1 MVRALRFAL
10 LFAFIAH
17 LAPAAA
23 QPYPS
28 RPVRMVV
35 PYAAG
40 GAADALARP
49 MAKALSAQLGQP
61 VLVDNRPGATGMV
74 AGEIVARAPA
84 DGYTIKL
91 NILALYMARYFA
103 KSVPYDP
110 YTDFTP
116 IGIVAAAPIVLAVHT
131 SIPASTVSE
140 LVDYAKRNPGK
151 LYYGTTGIG
160 STQHLAGVEL
170 ARVTGAS
177 FEHVPY
183 KGGNPAMADVLAGQI
198 PMVILTASTVMPQV
212 RAGRL
217 RALGLIENRRFS
229 GVPGVPTIGES
240 VPGFSMPDTW
250 YGLFGPGNL
259 PPPIVERLNTEMRKA
274 VASPEVRNVIEG
286 IGFEVTPTSPAE
298 HAARVKVEVEQVSR
312 LMQAAG
318 IKPE

>member
-1 MVRALRFAL
+1 MVRALRFVL
-10 LFAFIAH
+10 VFAFFAY
-17 LAPAAA
+17 LVPAAA
-23 QPYPS
+23 QPYPN

-49 MAKALSAQLGQP
+49 MAKALSAQMGQP
-61 VLVDNRPGATGMV
+61 VVVDNRPGATGMV

-91 NILALYMARYFA
+91 NVLAHYMARFFA
-103 KSVPYDP
+103 KTVPYDP
-110 YTDFTP
+110 FADFTP

-131 SIPASTVSE
+131 SVPAHSVAE
-140 LVDYAKRNPGK
+140 LVDYAKKNPGK
-151 LYYGTTGIG
+151 IYYGTTGIG
-160 STQHLAGVEL
+160 STQHLAGVQL
-170 ARVTGAS
+170 AQVTGAT

-212 RAGRL
+212 RAGKL
-217 RALGLIENRRFS
+217 RALGLIEGRRFS
-229 GVPGVPTIGES
+229 GVPGVPAIGES

-250 YGLFGPGNL
+250 YGFFGPANL
-259 PPPIVERLNTEMRKA
+259 PVPIVERINSEARKA
-274 VASPEVRNVIEG
+274 IASPEVRSVIEG
-286 IGFEVTPTSPAE
+286 IGFEVTPSSAAE
-298 HAARVKVEVEQVSR
+298 HAAKVKIEVEQVGR